1 MNTSDCPT
9 ISIDIPS
16 GINADTGYMMNIA
29 VSADV
34 TATFI
39 GLKQGMFTSDGL
51 AASGEIKFNDLDVPE
66 EVYQQITLNSDS
78 MLLLD

>member
-1 MNTSDCPT
+1 
-9 ISIDIPS
+9 
-16 GINADTGYMMNIA
+16 MMKIA

-51 AASGEIKFNDLDVPE
+51 AVQVDIKFNNLDVPE
-66 EVYQQITLNSDS
+66 EVYQMNCRTTDVPP
-78 MLLLD
+78 D